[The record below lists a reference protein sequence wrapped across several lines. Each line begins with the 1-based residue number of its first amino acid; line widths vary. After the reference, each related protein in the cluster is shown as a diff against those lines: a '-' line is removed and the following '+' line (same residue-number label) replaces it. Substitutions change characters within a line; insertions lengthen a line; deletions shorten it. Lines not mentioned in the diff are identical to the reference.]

1 MTALAFD
8 THAFVK
14 RLTMAGMPEV
24 QAEILADEQTKLI
37 DEKLATK
44 LDVAALRSDIELVRR
59 DMKTDLAETARG
71 LKTDIELLRRD
82 AKADLAETKADLI
95 KWMFGTIGFQTLL
108 ILGAVIALARVVHP

>member
-14 RLTMAGMPEV
+14 RLTTAGMPEA

-44 LDVAALRSDIELVRR
+44 
-59 DMKTDLAETARG
+59 
-71 LKTDIELLRRD
+71 
-82 AKADLAETKADLI
+82 ADLAATELRLEAKIEATLEAAKSEII
-95 KWMFGTIGFQTLL
+95 KWMFGTIGFQTV
-108 ILGAVIALARVVHP
+108 IIIGAVMALGRLVHP